1 MTVLSYM
8 ARQRAI
14 LRARHEGETFVTFS
28 GSAPVHIECAENT
41 DMSAAEH
48 RESGERSGRDMA
60 DNLFSRM
67 QTSRS
72 FSRREETVAMCRES
86 ITSSQLNCGVN
97 TAKDCQ
103 NRNAVE
109 VSRRAEK
116 SFDCRNMD
124 EFSSDIVKSCDRRA
138 EEILAELENLRGLN
152 KRERET
158 YHSLAQAD
166 RA

>member
-14 LRARHEGETFVTFS
+14 LRARHEGEAFVTFS
-28 GSAPVHIECAENT
+28 GSAPIHIECAENT

-48 RESGERSGRDMA
+48 RESGERFCRDMA
-60 DNLFSRM
+60 ENLFSRM

-72 FSRREETVAMCRES
+72 FARREDTVAMCRES
-86 ITSSQLNCGVN
+86 ITSSQLNCGIN
-97 TAKDCQ
+97 AAKDCQ

-109 VSRRAEK
+109 VSRRTEK
-116 SFDCRNMD
+116 GSDCRRMGG
-124 EFSSDIVKSCDRRA
+124 FSGDVVKSCDRRA
-138 EEILAELENLRGLN
+138 EEILAELENLSGLN
-152 KRERET
+152 KHEREE
-158 YHSLAQAD
+158 YYSLAQAD